1 MRVELLIQVII
12 NGLFLGMLYLLI
24 VLGMDIILRAT
35 KILNFAHGQI
45 YMLGAFVFYFAYAV
59 FHLNFVI
66 SLIASGLVLG
76 LLGFVIYLGIFNTM
90 QNRMAWGTPFSYRL
104 LMSAMASVGL
114 MMILQQSALL
124 GFGSRERGIQS
135 IFPHILQVGEIRF
148 PVDRLIIILL
158 SLLICFSL
166 YLLMF
171 RTKVGKA
178 MRAVSFDAEVASLQG
193 ISSVKVF
200 CISFSVGCALA
211 GFAGAIVAPVF
222 SITAEMGHSVI
233 FMAFLVMVVGGIGSY
248 KGAVIG
254 ALTVGL
260 ILSFGF
266 QFFGGVAQVL
276 LFILA
281 MIVLI
286 FRPGGIVGKT
296 YD

>member
-1 MRVELLIQVII
+1 MTVELLIQVII

-59 FHLNFVI
+59 FHLNFLL
-66 SLIASGLVLG
+66 SLLASGLVLG

-90 QNRMAWGTPFSYRL
+90 QNRMVGGTPFSYRL

-135 IFPHILQVGEIRF
+135 IFPHILRFGEIRLS
-148 PVDRLIIILL
+148 VDRLIIILL

-171 RTKVGKA
+171 KTKVGKA

-193 ISSVKVF
+193 ISSVKIY
-200 CISFSVGCALA
+200 CISFSA
-211 GFAGAIVAPVF
+211 GFAGSIVAPVF
-222 SITAEMGHSVI
+222 SITAEMGHGVI

-254 ALTVGL
+254 AFTVGL

-266 QFFGGVAQVL
+266 QFFGGVAQVI
-276 LFILA
+276 LFIMA
-281 MIVLI
+281 MILLI

-296 YD
+296 FD